1 MYGPYSK
8 AGYNGICTVFT
19 RSNLYNHGIEKYLLN
34 QNSYFVFRSSD
45 FLPTFDFD
53 AVGC

>member
-8 AGYNGICTVFT
+8 AGYNGIGTVFT

-34 QNSYFVFRSSD
+34 QNSYFVPEGLS
-45 FLPTFDFD
+45 TFDFD
-53 AVGC
+53 AIGC